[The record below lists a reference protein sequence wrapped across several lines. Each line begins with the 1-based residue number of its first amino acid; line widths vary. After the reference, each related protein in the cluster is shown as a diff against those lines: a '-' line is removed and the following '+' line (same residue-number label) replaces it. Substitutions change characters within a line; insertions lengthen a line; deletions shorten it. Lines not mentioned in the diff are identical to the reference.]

1 MQYFAGIDIGTNTL
15 LLLIVSK
22 DQEGNIS
29 IVKDEHRI
37 ARLGEGINISG
48 NISDKAIQRAI
59 TILEEYAILISQYT
73 NISVRAI
80 ATSAMRDAQN
90 KVDVQTMLEQTLG
103 YPIEIISGIEEAS
116 LTFLGSREDH
126 DKPVIIDIGGGSTE
140 IVQLVDNKEYCIS
153 IDIGAVRLTDT
164 FMKQLPINDNELEQA
179 KLYVKNLLND
189 ISIPVNSTIIATA
202 GTPTTLAAID
212 LEIHDLSSH
221 LIHGHVLSVERISQ
235 MSNELLHLDLES
247 ILSIPGVH
255 SQRADIL
262 PAGALILSI
271 ILENVQA
278 KSCIV
283 SKKGL
288 RYGIVQSIMND
299 SLSF

>member
-1 MQYFAGIDIGTNTL
+1 MQYYAGIDIGTNTL

-29 IVKDEHRI
+29 IIQDEHRI

-48 NISDKAIQRAI
+48 IISDKAIHRAI
-59 TILEEYAILISQYT
+59 VILEEYARCISQFT
-73 NISVRAI
+73 DVSVRAI

-116 LTFLGSREDH
+116 LTFLGSREDY

-140 IVQLVDNKEYCIS
+140 IIQLVDNKEHCIS

-164 FMKQLPINDNELEQA
+164 FMKQLPITDDALEQA
-179 KLYVKNLLND
+179 KLYVMNLLKD
-189 ISIPVNSTIIATA
+189 ISIPVQSTIIATA

-212 LEIHDLSSH
+212 LEIHDLSSP
-221 LIHGHVLSVERISQ
+221 LIHGHVLSIEKISKF
-235 MSNELLHLDLES
+235 SNLLLHSDLES

-255 SQRADIL
+255 PQRADIL
-262 PAGALILSI
+262 PAGALILSMV
-271 ILENVQA
+271 LENVKA

-288 RYGIVQSIMND
+288 RYGIVQSIMKD

>member
-1 MQYFAGIDIGTNTL
+1 MKYYAGIDIGTNTL
-15 LLLIVSK
+15 LLLLVSK
-22 DQEGNIS
+22 DQDGYIS
-29 IVKDEHRI
+29 IIKDEHRI
-37 ARLGEGINISG
+37 ARLGEGINKSG

-140 IVQLVDNKEYCIS
+140 IIQLVDNKEYCIS

>member
-1 MQYFAGIDIGTNTL
+1 
-15 LLLIVSK
+15 
-22 DQEGNIS
+22 
-29 IVKDEHRI
+29 
-37 ARLGEGINISG
+37 
-48 NISDKAIQRAI
+48 
-59 TILEEYAILISQYT
+59 
-73 NISVRAI
+73 
-80 ATSAMRDAQN
+80 
-90 KVDVQTMLEQTLG
+90 MLEQTLG

-116 LTFLGSREDH
+116 LTFLGSREDY

-140 IVQLVDNKEYCIS
+140 IIQLVDNKEHCIS

-164 FMKQLPINDNELEQA
+164 FMKQLPITDDALEQA
-179 KLYVKNLLND
+179 KIYVMNLLKD
-189 ISIPVNSTIIATA
+189 ISIPANSTIIATA

-212 LEIHDLSSH
+212 LEIHDLSSP
-221 LIHGHVLSVERISQ
+221 LIHGHVLSIEKISKL
-235 MSNELLHLDLES
+235 SNELLYSELET

-255 SQRADIL
+255 PQRADIL
-262 PAGALILSI
+262 PAGALILSM

-278 KSCIV
+278 RSCIV

>member
-1 MQYFAGIDIGTNTL
+1 MQYYAGIDIGTNTL

-29 IVKDEHRI
+29 IIQDEHRI

-48 NISDKAIQRAI
+48 IISDKAIHRAI
-59 TILEEYAILISQYT
+59 VILEEYARCISQFT
-73 NISVRAI
+73 DVSVRAI

-116 LTFLGSREDH
+116 LTFLGSREDY

-140 IVQLVDNKEYCIS
+140 IIQLVENKEHCIS

-164 FMKQLPINDNELEQA
+164 FIKQLPITDDALEQA
-179 KLYVKNLLND
+179 KLYVMNLLKD
-189 ISIPVNSTIIATA
+189 ISIPVQSTIIATA

-212 LEIHDLSSH
+212 LEIHDLSSP
-221 LIHGHVLSVERISQ
+221 LIHGHVLSIEKISKF
-235 MSNELLHLDLES
+235 SNLLLHSDLES

-255 SQRADIL
+255 PQRADIL
-262 PAGALILSI
+262 PAGALILSMV
-271 ILENVQA
+271 LENVKA

-288 RYGIVQSIMND
+288 RYGIVQSIMKD

>member
-1 MQYFAGIDIGTNTL
+1 
-15 LLLIVSK
+15 
-22 DQEGNIS
+22 
-29 IVKDEHRI
+29 
-37 ARLGEGINISG
+37 
-48 NISDKAIQRAI
+48 
-59 TILEEYAILISQYT
+59 
-73 NISVRAI
+73 
-80 ATSAMRDAQN
+80 MRDAQN
-90 KVDVQTMLEQTLG
+90 KVDVQTMLEHTLG

-140 IVQLVDNKEYCIS
+140 IIQLVDNKEHCIS

-212 LEIHDLSSH
+212 LAIHDLSSP
-221 LIHGHVLSVERISQ
+221 LIHGHVLSIETISQ
-235 MSNELLHLDLES
+235 MSNELLHSDLES

>member
-1 MQYFAGIDIGTNTL
+1 MKYFAGIDIGTNTL

-29 IVKDEHRI
+29 IIKDEHRI
-37 ARLGEGINISG
+37 ARLGEGLNTNGI
-48 NISDKAIQRAI
+48 ISDIAIQRAI
-59 TILEEYAILISQYT
+59 AILEEYARCISQYT
-73 NISVRAI
+73 DISVRAI

-90 KVDVQTMLEQTLG
+90 KVDVQTMLELTLG

-140 IVQLVDNKEYCIS
+140 IVQLIDNKEHCIS
-153 IDIGAVRLTDT
+153 IDIGAVRLTDI
-164 FMKQLPINDNELEQA
+164 FMKQLPITDTALEQA
-179 KLYVKNLLND
+179 KQYIMSVLKD

-212 LEIHDLSSH
+212 LEIHDLSSL
-221 LIHGHVLSVERISQ
+221 LIHGHVLSIEKIS
-235 MSNELLHLDLES
+235 SICTTLLHAELEF

-255 SQRADIL
+255 PQRADIL
-262 PAGALILSI
+262 PAGALILSM
-271 ILENVQA
+271 ILEHIQA
-278 KSCIV
+278 KSCVV

>member
-37 ARLGEGINISG
+37 ARLGEGINKSG
-48 NISDKAIQRAI
+48 NISGKAIQRAI

-90 KVDVQTMLEQTLG
+90 KVDVQTMLEHTLG

-140 IVQLVDNKEYCIS
+140 IIQLVDNKEYCIS

-212 LEIHDLSSH
+212 LAIHDLSSP
-221 LIHGHVLSVERISQ
+221 LIHGHVLSIERISQ
-235 MSNELLHLDLES
+235 MSNELLHSDLES